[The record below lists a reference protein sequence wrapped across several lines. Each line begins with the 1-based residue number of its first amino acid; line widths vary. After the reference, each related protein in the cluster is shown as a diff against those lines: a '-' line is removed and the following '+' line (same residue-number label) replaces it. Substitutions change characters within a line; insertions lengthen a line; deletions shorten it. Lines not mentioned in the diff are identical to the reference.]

1 MRDTAMKV
9 NVPFKR
15 RPRIEMI
22 PLIDLMFLILVSFV
36 YGVFFM
42 SVHRGVPVSLPL
54 SSTATIEKKLTL
66 TLSLQADGT
75 LFLDKEPVAYE
86 NLGEVLKQKA
96 AENKETGVLLFA
108 DKNLPYQKLYTVL
121 DLIRLAGL
129 SQVSLQAEVR

>member
-1 MRDTAMKV
+1 MKV
-9 NVPFKR
+9 SLQVKR
-15 RPRIEMI
+15 KPRIEMI

-42 SVHRGVPVSLPL
+42 SVHRGVQVALPL
-54 SSTATIEKKLTL
+54 SSTAKIEKQLTL
-66 TLSLQADGT
+66 TLSIQADGT
-75 LFLDKEPVAYE
+75 LFLDKEPVSFE
-86 NLGEVLKQKA
+86 NLGETLKLRA

-121 DLIRLAGL
+121 DLIRMAGL

>member
-1 MRDTAMKV
+1 MKV
-9 NVPFKR
+9 GLPSKR
-15 RPRIEMI
+15 KPRLEMI

-36 YGVFFM
+36 YGVFYM
-42 SVHRGVPVSLPL
+42 SVHRGVPVALPL
-54 SSTATIEKKLTL
+54 SSTATVEKKITL

-75 LFLDKEPVAYE
+75 LFLDKEPVTIEA
-86 NLGEVLKQKA
+86 LGESLKLKA

-108 DKNLPYQKLYTVL
+108 DKSLPYQKLYTVL

>member
-1 MRDTAMKV
+1 MKV
-9 NVPFKR
+9 SHQVKR
-15 RPRIEMI
+15 KPRIEMI

-42 SVHRGVPVSLPL
+42 SVHRGVQVALPL
-54 SSTATIEKKLTL
+54 SSTAKIEKQLTL
-66 TLSLQADGT
+66 TLSIQADGT
-75 LFLDKEPVAYE
+75 LFVDKEPVSFE
-86 NLGEVLKQKA
+86 NLGEALKLRA

-121 DLIRLAGL
+121 DLIRMAGL

>member
-1 MRDTAMKV
+1 MKV
-9 NVPFKR
+9 SLQVKKK
-15 RPRIEMI
+15 PRIEMI

-42 SVHRGVPVSLPL
+42 SVHRGVAVVLPL
-54 SSTATIEKKLTL
+54 SSTAKIEKQLTL
-66 TLSLQADGT
+66 TLSIQADGAV
-75 LFLDKEPVAYE
+75 FVDKEPVTLE
-86 NLGEVLKQKA
+86 NLGETLKLRA